1 VEQKI
6 KEQLLDLLG
15 EALWNV
21 PCDCQNLTPEEW
33 GQMYECAEKQSVVP
47 LMLRGAA
54 PYKTQIPLEL
64 LNRMRSCSIS
74 VVMRNERLMA
84 IQDQLM
90 AFMTE
95 HHIPCAILK
104 GCSLSVCYP
113 QAELRPLGDIDVLI
127 RPEDVERTEQLLC
140 ANGYRPDHTGHPFHL
155 DFFGKGACVEMH
167 WQVSTFPD
175 SQGGHTAREIM
186 QTALE
191 QTDIACLEGYSFPEL
206 KPLHQAISLLLH
218 MERHMTTG
226 GIGLR
231 QLCDWAMFVNSVDA
245 GVFAAQVLPKIEK
258 CGLLQFAKV
267 LTATCVEY
275 LAMPAEKGVWCQMIK
290 PAMCA
295 AMMQDVFRGGS
306 MGKAAEETEVSGMF
320 IERGNAGRQR
330 NAVLLMFQKLTQIA
344 NVHFPITRCW
354 KMLLPVFWIYIP
366 LRYWV
371 RSLQGKRTKIAFAD
385 TLAVTRARR
394 KLYNELRLFETGK
407 GH

>member
-1 VEQKI
+1 MVQKI
-6 KEQLLDLLG
+6 EKQLLDFLSA
-15 EALWNV
+15 ALRNDTSSYQSLTEDEWYQTY
-21 PCDCQNLTPEEW
+21 DCAQ
-33 GQMYECAEKQSVVP
+33 KQGVVP

-54 PYKTQIPLEL
+54 SYKTQMPPQL
-64 LNRMRSCSIS
+64 LSKLRSYSIS
-74 VVMRNERLMA
+74 VIVRNEKLMNV
-84 IQDQLM
+84 QEQLM
-90 AFMTE
+90 ELLTA
-95 HHIPCAILK
+95 HQIPCAILK
-104 GCSLSVCYP
+104 GCSLSVCYQ

-127 RPEDVERTEQLLC
+127 RPEDAERTEELLC

-155 DFFGKGACVEMH
+155 DFFGKGACIEMH

-175 SQGGHTAREIM
+175 SHGGHAAREIM
-186 QTALE
+186 KTALE
-191 QTDIACLEGYSFPEL
+191 QTGVAQMDGYSFPVL

-245 GVFAAQVLPKIEK
+245 EVFADQVLPEIDR

-275 LAMPAEKGVWCQMIK
+275 LSMPIEKVEWCQRIK
-290 PAMCA
+290 SAMCA
-295 AMMQDVFRGGS
+295 AMMQDIFRGGS
-306 MGKAAEETEVSGMF
+306 MGKAVEETGASSMF
-320 IERGNAGRQR
+320 IERGNSGKQG
-330 NAVLLMFQKLTQIA
+330 NALLLLFRKLTQLA
-344 NVHFPITRCW
+344 NMHFPITERW
-354 KMLLPVFWIYIP
+354 KVLLPVFWIYIP

-371 RSLQGKRTKIAFAD
+371 RSLQGKRVKIAVAD

-394 KLYNELRLFETGK
+394 KLYNELRLFGTGK